1 MTDKEG
7 LLQGET
13 SRVTGGQS
21 GSSLGGRAREAEGSA
36 SDTCFHC
43 GLPLPSSELFEAEID
58 GQRRRFCCFG
68 CQSVCKMIFES
79 GLEGFYQRAPEGAQ
93 LAPPPELPKNLSFYD
108 LDEIQSEYVTHLGEQ
123 REIDLLVE
131 GIHCAACVWL
141 IERGMAQLPG
151 VTSAN
156 VNLSGRRLHLR
167 WDNSQVKLSRIMAKL
182 GEIGYA
188 AVPFDPDAAE
198 GRLKKQNRAFLFRIA
213 FAGFTMMNMLW
224 ISIALYTGAD
234 EGEFRTLFYWVG
246 MALATPTL
254 LYSGFPFLKGAWTG
268 IKRAHMTM
276 DVPIAIG
283 ASATY
288 LYSSYSTIFNPLQGH
303 VYFDTVVNL
312 IFVLLVGRFL
322 ESTSKRHA
330 VAATQR
336 LMDLQP
342 RVATRLKE
350 DKEQTVPVRAL
361 KPGDLILVKA
371 GEQIPADG
379 SITDGRS
386 TVNEAMLT
394 GESRP
399 VEKGVGDSVSAG
411 TMNLGSAI
419 QVEVSGVLKDT
430 TLGRIIHLVEEAQ
443 ASKAPI
449 QRIADR
455 IVPWFVTITLL
466 LAVTTL
472 GIWWESGFEKAL
484 MAAVSVLIITCP
496 CAFGMATPMAIAVAS
511 GLGARNGILIKN
523 GEVLETLSG
532 ISHFVF
538 DKTGTLTEGR
548 MKVQEL
554 HLAGGVD
561 EREVVRLA
569 AAAESQSEHIIAR
582 AIVQR
587 AEAMEIGIGVSGVS
601 GFENRS
607 GSGVSAEVEGHKIL
621 LGSRA
626 WMAQNRVKGLDG
638 FAAVAR
644 RLEEQAVTCV
654 YMAVDGGMVALFGVA
669 DQLRPSAAPLLDS
682 LRSKGIHLTLLS
694 GDSESV
700 ARAVATRLGGMEV
713 IAEVLPEQKDSVI
726 QRLQERGEKVAMVG
740 DGINDAPA
748 LIRAD
753 VGISLGSGTDAS
765 MESSDIVLMSD
776 ELDKVE
782 QAVALS
788 RRTLRTI
795 RQNIGISL
803 IYNSIMVPLAMM
815 AYVTPLVAAIAMPIS
830 SLAVIGNSARIRTLF
845 TERGTDG

>member
-1 MTDKEG
+1 MTERGDLAQRGALDAAKKRPDPVREG
-7 LLQGET
+7 T
-13 SRVTGGQS
+13 PPVGGNDT
-21 GSSLGGRAREAEGSA
+21 AE
-36 SDTCFHC
+36 TCFHC
-43 GLPLPSSELFEAEID
+43 GLPLSPTERFEAEVD
-58 GQRRRFCCFG
+58 GQLRRFCCFG
-68 CQSVCKMIFES
+68 CQSVCKMIYES
-79 GLEGFYQRAPEGAQ
+79 GLEGFYQRTPEGTR
-93 LAPPPELPKNLSFYD
+93 LAPPPELPENLSFYD
-108 LDEIQSEYVTHLGEQ
+108 LDEIQEEYVTRHGEQ

-141 IERGMAQLPG
+141 IERGMERLPG
-151 VTSAN
+151 VTAAN
-156 VNLSGRRLHLR
+156 VNLSGRRLHVR
-167 WDNSQVKLSRIMAKL
+167 WDNTRVQLSRILAKL

-268 IKRAHMTM
+268 LRRAHMTM

-342 RVATRLKE
+342 RVATLLKE
-350 DKEQTVPVRAL
+350 GTEQTVPVKAL
-361 KPGDLILVKA
+361 KAGDQILVKA

-379 SITDGRS
+379 TITEGRS
-386 TVNEAMLT
+386 SVNEAMLT

-399 VEKGVGDSVSAG
+399 VEKGEGDAVSAG
-411 TMNLGSAI
+411 TLNIGSAL
-419 QVEVSGVLKDT
+419 QVEVTGVLKDT

-466 LAVTTL
+466 LSAVTL
-472 GIWWESGFEKAL
+472 AIWWNSGFEKAL
-484 MAAVSVLIITCP
+484 MASVSVLIITCP

-511 GLGARNGILIKN
+511 GLGARHGILIKN

-532 ISHFVF
+532 ITHFIF

-548 MKVQEL
+548 MKVQEM
-554 HLAGGVD
+554 HLAEGVD
-561 EREVVRLA
+561 EREILRLA
-569 AAAESQSEHIIAR
+569 ATAESRSEHIIAQ
-582 AIVQR
+582 AIVS
-587 AEAMEIGIGVSGVS
+587 EAREQGTEVDSS
-601 GFENRS
+601 TLDHFENRS
-607 GSGVSAEVEGHKIL
+607 GFGIGAEMEGRKIL

-626 WMAQNRVKGLDG
+626 WLELNGVPVENAFIEMTQ
-638 FAAVAR
+638 
-644 RLEEQAVTCV
+644 RLEAQGVTCV
-654 YMAVDGGMVALFGVA
+654 YMAMDGREVALFAVA
-669 DQLRPSAAPLLDS
+669 DQLRPSAAPLLES
-682 LRSKGIHLTLLS
+682 LRRQGMRLTLLS
-694 GDSESV
+694 GDSRPV
-700 ARAVATRLGGMEV
+700 AEAVAERLGGMEV
-713 IAEVLPEQKDSVI
+713 IAEVLPDDKDRVI
-726 QRLQERGEKVAMVG
+726 RRFQESGVKVAMVG

-776 ELDKVE
+776 ELNKVE

-803 IYNSIMVPLAMM
+803 VYNSVMVPLAMM

-830 SLAVIGNSARIRTLF
+830 SLLVIGNSARIRTQF
-845 TERGTDG
+845 TR